1 MLIFKEVN
9 ALKKYLDEAKKSG
22 KSIGFVPTMGALH
35 AGHMALVRAS
45 NRDND
50 ITMSSIFVNPAQF
63 NEQSDFDEYP
73 IQIEEDV
80 AKLESENCKILFLPQ
95 VEAIYPKT
103 SYEKPTFDFDG
114 LDRLMEGEFRPGHF
128 VGVGEVIKRF
138 LDILTFDRMYL
149 GEKDY
154 QQVQIIKSV
163 IQQFGYAAE
172 VVTVPTEREN
182 NGLAMSSRN
191 LLLSPE
197 AREEAGV
204 IYKSLRWLKEEFKY
218 DSLDDMLNTAK
229 EQINAS
235 EHLEVE
241 YLIAADANTLQNLSE
256 VEETSVVICTAV
268 WANKVRLID
277 NIVIGG

>member
-9 ALKKYLDEAKKSG
+9 ALKKYLDEAKKLG

-35 AGHMALVRAS
+35 AGHMSLVKAS

-50 ITMSSIFVNPAQF
+50 ITMSSIFVNPMQF
-63 NEQSDFDEYP
+63 NEQSDFDGYP
-73 IQIEEDV
+73 IQIEADL
-80 AKLESENCKILFLPQ
+80 AKLEYENCDILFLPP
-95 VEAIYPKT
+95 VEEIYPAT
-103 SYEKPTFDFDG
+103 SYAKPSFDFDG

-163 IQQFGYAAE
+163 IRQFDYTAE

-197 AREEAGV
+197 AREAAGV
-204 IYKSLRWLKEEFKY
+204 IYKSLRWLKEEFNY
-218 DSLDDMLNTAK
+218 DSLNDMLNTAK
-229 EQINAS
+229 DKINAS

-241 YLIAADANTLQNLSE
+241 YLIAADAKTLQGLNDS
-256 VEETSVVICTAV
+256 EETPVVICVAV

-277 NIVIGG
+277 NIVIEG